1 METTIRHCHLKSKES
16 YFSSERK
23 MVRQDHSVAIISKRR
38 GLCVLQP
45 AIYFKVLT
53 MTECG
58 MPPTC
63 LQTFQTFS
71 HTWLDLE
78 QYIFRQKSHLPMPE
92 LLHLQ
97 ISVSSIVCLVR
108 AAWHL
113 SSASVPWFSTIFWA
127 AAADCTE
134 LKILEDLTICY
145 FLERNRTGEK
155 EAFTHKLYMPSQS
168 AC

>member
-1 METTIRHCHLKSKES
+1 MCS
-16 YFSSERK
+16 
-23 MVRQDHSVAIISKRR
+23 
-38 GLCVLQP
+38 P
-45 AIYFKVLT
+45 AGNLFQGFNNDR
-53 MTECG
+53 MWN

-155 EAFTHKLYMPSQS
+155 EAFTHISSICLARALASVTHKS
-168 AC
+168 AQQMEKILFISTALL